1 MIDVPDNNPSMTELC
16 RKHQMQEIFGC
27 VRMYLGP
34 PPTLQTENLYAI
46 LSLEIG

>member
-1 MIDVPDNNPSMTELC
+1 MTDLC
-16 RKHQMQEIFGC
+16 RTKNMQEIFGC

-34 PPTLQTENLYAI
+34 PPSLKTENLFAI